1 MDSKEECTP
10 ETIKS
15 KGILYRPDME
25 LDSDAKKMKFRII
38 DVLPSDAAPDTGDDG
53 DDNGGDDNGGG
64 TTPGGSTGDDDGGFA
79 G

>member
-1 MDSKEECTP
+1 
-10 ETIKS
+10 
-15 KGILYRPDME
+15 ME